1 MPNLSDKMFQSV
13 ANRKFQGG
21 TKKMSVA
28 KNIEITSTSKVSF
41 EDAVKRGIER
51 ASESLNNVRGAWIKE
66 QKVRIDGGK
75 VSEYEVM
82 MIITFVLDGSGGGA
96 DEDSKANSNAK
107 GKSKK
112 K

>member
-1 MPNLSDKMFQSV
+1 
-13 ANRKFQGG
+13 
-21 TKKMSVA
+21 MSIA
-28 KNIEITSTSKVSF
+28 KNIEITSTSNVSF
-41 EDAVKRGIER
+41 EDAIKRGIER

-82 MIITFVLDGSGGGA
+82 MIITFVLDGGSGGA
-96 DEDSKANSNAK
+96 DEDSSSKSSTK